1 MRTLERPGLFRA
13 VPIDWSVQ
21 ELPSGDPI
29 VRVHFECREVY
40 ENEAWRDLA
49 DRRMVRGDFFVLKKG
64 GATNEGV
71 VSSLVKHLG
80 WNGAFAQILDNPC
93 PPESGIVQVEVE
105 AREFKGKTYCQVKW
119 INGANAKPKGA
130 GIGHSE
136 VRDLDKKYG
145 GDLQKLAKKFSAQKP
160 ADDHPVDTSSIPF

>member
-1 MRTLERPGLFRA
+1 MRFLERPGLFRA

-29 VRVHFECREVY
+29 VRVNFECREVY
-40 ENEAWRDLA
+40 ENETWREMA
-49 DRRMVRGDFFVLKKG
+49 DRRMVRGDFFVLKKT
-64 GATNEGV
+64 GAPNDGV

-80 WNGAFAQILDNPC
+80 WTGAFAQILDNVS
-93 PPESGIVQVEVE
+93 PPKTDPVQVEVE

-119 INGANAKPKGA
+119 INDVSAKPKGA

-136 VRDLDKKYG
+136 VRNLDKRFG
-145 GDLQKLAKKFSAQKP
+145 GDLQKLAKKFSAAKP
-160 ADDHPVDTSSIPF
+160 AEESRDDSIPF